1 MSVGRMVAVL
11 AVALCF
17 GGVVAAVANPGKELG
32 AAFAMIAAILA
43 ALAIAAVLTLLARAF
58 RAPLSRAVAVA
69 LVVGGLI
76 VFPVHAYFYTDAS
89 FEAEGGSVGRC
100 SGILPL
106 SQLVYYGFAN
116 ETYGDL
122 YYFASCND

>member
-1 MSVGRMVAVL
+1 MSVGRMVAAL

-17 GGVVAAVANPGKELG
+17 GGIVAALANPGKELG
-32 AAFAMIAAILA
+32 AAYAMVAAFLA

-58 RAPLSRAVAVA
+58 RAPRSRAVAMA

-76 VFPVHAYFYTDAS
+76 VYPVHARFYEDAT

-106 SQLVYYGFAN
+106 SQLVYHGFAE
-116 ETYGDL
+116 ETYGEL
-122 YYFASCND
+122 YYFASCDD

>member
-17 GGVVAAVANPGKELG
+17 GGVVAALANPGKELG
-32 AAFAMIAAILA
+32 AAFAMIAAFLA
-43 ALAIAAVLTLLARAF
+43 ALAIAAVLVLAARVF
-58 RAPLSRAVAVA
+58 RAPQTAAIAVA

-76 VFPVHAYFYTDAS
+76 VYPVHTHFYTDAR
-89 FEAEGGSVGRC
+89 FAAEGGSVGRC

-106 SQLVYYGFAN
+106 SQLVYNNVAD

-122 YYFASCND
+122 YYFASCED